1 MLSISSDALFMLMD
15 DEMVA
20 MNTATDRYFNI
31 SDTGSRIWCLIE
43 DQETGVEILYR
54 ELVSFFAGEDPETIK
69 TDMFEFLDS
78 CADLGLINID

>member
-31 SDTGSRIWCLIE
+31 SDTGSRTWCLIE